1 MNHNNRRSL
10 SLSELNIAKNTS
22 FKIVNGIQTNR
33 TSKIQSYI
41 LSSFLNVFPLNLR
54 CFINSNR
61 FIKKL

>member
-22 FKIVNGIQTNR
+22 FKIVNGIQTNQ
-33 TSKIQSYI
+33 TSKIQSYM